1 MATLP
6 IQKVA
11 RSASFRVFALIGALV
26 IAPAPIAGASVLV
39 DPAPAHVTSFQNVN
53 DPDQVDPAPLIQDP
67 PEVQGPS
74 NPGQKTLSPQHRR
87 SRHRAPTST

>member
-1 MATLP
+1 MAKLP
-6 IQKVA
+6 IEKVA
-11 RSASFRVFALIGALV
+11 RSASFRAFALIGALL
-26 IAPAPIAGASVLV
+26 IAPAPIAGASVLA

-53 DPDQVDPAPLIQDP
+53 DPNEDPAPLIQNP

-74 NPGQKTLSPQHRR
+74 NPSQNTLGPQHRR